1 MSRKFLPQFADPRG
15 VLLTNLLGFG
25 NGLIAEGST
34 VPADTTAGYAAGCL
48 FFKRGGTVG
57 AQLYINQGSNTS
69 CLFQAL
75 TSTGGIDLSG
85 LLATAVELNRAAD
98 VSTRVIA
105 VPAATTTL
113 TLTEATHEGKT
124 LVISSTGGLAVT
136 PPAATGSGGKYRFIC
151 GAVISGGN
159 FTVDA
164 KAGNSSDVFTGWMQS
179 YKATTFTPYPTAA
192 NSNLITFDGSTKGGA
207 AIGDWFEIEDFA
219 THEWKVTGYTIQ
231 SGTIASMF
239 SNH

>member
-1 MSRKFLPQFADPRG
+1 MSRKFNQQFADPKG
-15 VLLTNLLGFG
+15 ILMTGLPGFG

-34 VPADTTAGYAAGCL
+34 VPTDTTPGYAAGCL
-48 FFKRGGTVG
+48 FFKRGGAIG
-57 AQLYINQGSNTS
+57 DQLYMNEGSNTS
-69 CLFQAL
+69 CLFKVIS
-75 TSTGGIDLSG
+75 STGVDLTG

-207 AIGDWFEIEDFA
+207 AIGDWFEIEDFQL
-219 THEWKVTGYTIQ
+219 HEWKVTGYTIQ